1 MLSDFP
7 IHPVLLSTDM
17 AASKRFYAETLG
29 LEVLE
34 EDEKAISYGTGGTRL
49 TVTASTTGSKDEQT
63 KVSWR
68 VEDLRAELDQLE
80 SRGVKAEDYDTDEL
94 TTVNGIA
101 DRGSVWAAWITD
113 PDGNSLEIEQP
124 K

>member
-1 MLSDFP
+1 MLSEFP
-7 IHPVLLSTDM
+7 IHPVLLSTDL

-34 EDEKAISYGTGGTRL
+34 EDDKAISYGTGGTRL
-49 TVTASTTGSKDEQT
+49 TVTESTVGSKDEQT

-68 VEDLRAELDQLE
+68 VADLRAELDELAG
-80 SRGVKAEDYDTDEL
+80 RGVKAEEYDSEEL
-94 TTVNGIA
+94 KTVDGIA